1 MALAAKH
8 QKNLIP
14 SSAMTSYDS
23 SFNNEHIIDER
34 GTHFKLWSPNAEKA
48 QVLLFN
54 HGSNGIAISTINMTR
69 SDSDYFTA
77 SVGQKLYD
85 YFYAFRIKHQGK
97 WLAPTP
103 GIWAK
108 ALGTNGKR
116 AAIIDFNKTNPPGW
130 DTDKGPVLKHYT
142 DAIIYEMHIRDIS
155 SHISSGIIH
164 KGKFLALTE
173 QNTMTM
179 AGTSTGI
186 SHLKELG
193 ITHVHILPCF
203 DFSSVDESNTSSQQ
217 YNWGYDP
224 QNYNCPE
231 GSYSTNPA
239 NPYIRIREMKQMI
252 KSLHDA
258 GIGVV
263 MDVVY
268 NHTSSISDSNFTLTA
283 PAHFYRYNDDGSPS
297 NASGCGNETAS
308 ERSHVRNFIVNSVK
322 YWASEYHIDGFRF
335 DLMATHDIDTMN
347 LVSAELRKINPNIII
362 YGEGWTAADSPLPMA
377 QRALKENVTLLSN
390 IAVFSDDLRDAV
402 KGHFANPKDK
412 GFSSGQLGLEE
423 AIKVGIVAA
432 TAHPQVDYRQGC
444 KSKKAYSTSPQ
455 QIVNYASCHD
465 NLCLT
470 DKLAESLPNTTK
482 EERIRVAKLIQTIIF
497 TSQGI
502 PFLFAGEEI
511 FRSKYG
517 EHNSYRSP
525 DSINAIDWNLKTT
538 NSELFEYYC
547 QLIEFRKKHPAL
559 RMPTADEI
567 TQNIRFD
574 KIKGKK
580 NVISYSILN
589 HANGDTAKEIKIIF
603 NGGDSIYK
611 ASIRK
616 ANWIVIAENA
626 QLQANGLRKFTGGK
640 IDIAQHSALILTR

>member
-1 MALAAKH
+1 
-8 QKNLIP
+8 
-14 SSAMTSYDS
+14 MTSYDT
-23 SFNNEHIIDER
+23 SFNEELIIDER
-34 GTHFKLWSPNAEKA
+34 GTHFKLWSPDAEKA
-48 QVLLFN
+48 QVLLFDQDSY
-54 HGSNGIAISTINMTR
+54 GPAISTINMTR
-69 SDSDYFTA
+69 CGKEYFTA

-85 YFYAFRIKHQGK
+85 YFYAFRIKYHGQ

-108 ALGTNGKR
+108 AVGTNGHR

-130 DTDKGPVLKHYT
+130 DSDKGPILKHYT
-142 DAIIYEMHIRDIS
+142 DAIIYEMHIRDLS
-155 SHISSGIIH
+155 AHISSGIIH

-173 QNTMTM
+173 QNAKTMSG
-179 AGTSTGI
+179 ASTGI

-203 DFSSVDESNTSSQQ
+203 DFSSVDESKTSSHQ

-258 GIGVV
+258 GIGVI

-268 NHTSSISDSNFTLTA
+268 NHTSSIADSNFTLTA
-283 PAHFYRYNDDGSPS
+283 PSHFYRYNDDGSPS

-308 ERSHVRNFIVNSVK
+308 ERSHMRNFIVNSVK

-347 LVSAELRKINPNIII
+347 LVSAELRKINPNTII

-377 QRALKENVTLLSN
+377 QRALKENVTLLSD

-402 KGHFANPKDK
+402 KGHFANPKEK
-412 GFSSGQLGLEE
+412 GFASGQAGLVE
-423 AIKVGIVAA
+423 ATKVGIVAA
-432 TAHPQVDYRQGC
+432 TAHPQVDYRKSS
-444 KSKKAYSTSPQ
+444 KSKKAYAMSPQ

-482 EERIRVAKLIQTIIF
+482 EERIHVAKLIQTIIF

-559 RMPTADEI
+559 RMPTAAEI
-567 TQNIRFD
+567 AQNIRFD
-574 KIKGKK
+574 KTKGKD
-580 NVISYSILN
+580 NIISYSILN

-616 ANWIVIAENA
+616 ANWIVIAESA
-626 QLQANGLRKFTGGK
+626 QIQANGLRKFTGGK
-640 IDIAQHSALILTR
+640 IDIAPHSALILIRS